1 MTEPLLIQKLNA
13 QMSYLGERQVL
24 LAKNIANIDTPNYRA
39 QDLKK
44 VDFNE
49 MLDSSPHGKLQLETT
64 SPKHIESAQKNGRFE
79 VNTNFKAVSTKP
91 GGNNVILEEQ
101 MGNVS
106 DVTAKNE
113 MTTTL
118 LRKFHQLYRIAVDN
132 KA

>member
-1 MTEPLLIQKLNA
+1 MTEPLLIQKLNT
-13 QMSYLGERQVL
+13 QMMYLGERQTL

-44 VDFNE
+44 LDFDQ
-49 MLDSSPHGKLQLETT
+49 MLGTSSHGKLPLNTT
-64 SPKHIESAQKNGRFE
+64 SEKHIPSSQKNNNFE

-106 DVTAKNE
+106 DVQAKNE
-113 MTTTL
+113 MATTL
-118 LRKFHQLYRIAVDN
+118 LRKYHQLYRIAVAN
-132 KA
+132 KG